1 MTIATWPEELPK
13 PERKTFQLTYLDP
26 RLKRQGDAGPPAYRR
41 RFSSV
46 ARPVTLSIVATRSER
61 AIFETFFVERTAHGA
76 LPFYMPDP
84 TTDGWPLLLDDGRPL
99 LTSDGQPILIAARW
113 LCLFGDSLPM
123 ITVIGV
129 NFRVTFNIWV
139 MP

>member
-1 MTIATWPEELPK
+1 MTVAIWPEELPK
-13 PERKTFQLTYLDP
+13 PERQTFQLTYMEA

-46 ARPVTLSIVATRSER
+46 AKPVTLSFVGTRSER
-61 AIFETFFVERTAHGA
+61 AIFETFYVKDTAHGA

-84 TTDGWPLLLDDGRPL
+84 TTDGWPLLLGDGRPM
-99 LTSDGQPILIAARW
+99 LTSDGEPILIAARW
-113 LCLFGDSLPM
+113 LCLFGDSLP
-123 ITVIGV
+123 TIGV
-129 NFRVTFNIWV
+129 LGITFRVTFNVWV